1 LRDFFLSL
9 FFFPLGPHVNIDL
22 LIDVWRGALLLAP
35 IVLIIKPLVFRFL
48 LLRQEEKNYRAWS
61 VGFRLGQISEFSLL
75 IAILALQGSLIS
87 EKAGTLIQ
95 ATAIVTFL
103 VSSYI
108 VVLFL
113 PTPIAVSDS
122 LRRD

>member
-1 LRDFFLSL
+1 
-9 FFFPLGPHVNIDL
+9 
-22 LIDVWRGALLLAP
+22 
-35 IVLIIKPLVFRFL
+35 
-48 LLRQEEKNYRAWS
+48 
-61 VGFRLGQISEFSLL
+61 
-75 IAILALQGSLIS
+75 LIS
-87 EKAGTLIQ
+87 ERASTLIQ

-113 PTPIAVSDS
+113 PTPIAVSDT